1 MLAWHLTDP
10 DHGYSW
16 GEVPDPEPGPG
27 EVRIKV
33 RASALNHMDIW
44 LTKGQ
49 PKPPA
54 YPHVPGS
61 DTAGVIESLGEGVEG
76 WQIGDEVVVNTA
88 VVPARA
94 LAMGIDSVLDPEMR
108 LLGEHRWGGHGELCV
123 APAHGI
129 TRKPEGRSWVDSAS
143 YPVCLTSAWR
153 LLRRGR
159 VAPGQTVLVTGFG
172 SGVGTAAAM
181 LAMHLGADVVVTSR
195 DEGKRQRA
203 LELGAVGAVD
213 SAGPFPRDVD
223 IVVDSIGPAVWD
235 DAIRSLRRG
244 GRMCI
249 CGGTSGP
256 VVELNLPRLFFKQ
269 LEIIGASIGSQ
280 EEFQYVT
287 DLMAGGLRTVVDEVH
302 PLEDY
307 PLALERLRSGQHVGK
322 IVLEHPV

>member
-1 MLAWHLTDP
+1 MLAWHLEVP
-10 DHGYSW
+10 GGPYVW
-16 GEVPDPEPGPG
+16 GEVPDPIPGPG
-27 EVRIKV
+27 EVRIAV

-49 PKPPA
+49 PQPPA
-54 YPHVPGS
+54 FPPVPGR
-61 DTAGVIESLGEGVEG
+61 DVAGVIESLGEGVTG
-76 WQIGDEVVVNTA
+76 WSVGDEVVVNTA
-88 VVPARA
+88 VVPERA

-108 LLGEHRWGGHGELCV
+108 LLGEHRWGGHGQLCV

-129 TRKPEGRSWVDSAS
+129 TRRPTGRSWTDSAS

-159 VAPGQTVLVTGFG
+159 IAPGQTVLVTGIG
-172 SGVGTAAAM
+172 SGVGTAALM
-181 LAMHLGADVVVTSR
+181 LAKHMGADVVVTSR
-195 DEGKRQRA
+195 DPEKRRRA
-203 LELGAVGAVD
+203 IDLGAVDAGD

-223 IVVDSIGPAVWD
+223 IVVDSVGPAVWD
-235 DAIRSLRRG
+235 LAIRSLKRG

-256 VVELNLPRLFFKQ
+256 VVQLELPRLFFKQ

-287 DLMAGGLRTVVDEVH
+287 DLMSGGLPTVVDEVH
-302 PLEDY
+302 RLEDY
-307 PLALERLRSGQHVGK
+307 PTALERLKSGAHLGK
-322 IVLEHPV
+322 IVLEHPA